1 MLRAI
6 KKFVLKDIVLEIK
19 DIRSLEH
26 LRSLYKS
33 YMPWTGA
40 SIHPTALMYL
50 LNDIILHQRKHIVE
64 CGSGI
69 STIMIASLL
78 KANNH
83 EARFYS
89 VDHDEQWISI
99 LRNQLESLG
108 VADYVEFVHAP
119 LTSTE
124 KGWSGTAEW
133 YNTQVMD
140 AAIDSTPIDLLFID
154 GPPANKGGN
163 KHSRYP
169 ALPYFATKVSDSATI
184 ILDDSCRNAEMQIA
198 ERWNNEFRLN
208 LKQEILKGD
217 IFLHTRLNRFNV
229 L

>member
-1 MLRAI
+1 MFRAI

-26 LRSLYKS
+26 LRSLSKS

-83 EARFYS
+83 EARFCS
-89 VDHDEQWISI
+89 IDHDEQWIGI
-99 LRNQLESLG
+99 LKDQLERLG
-108 VADYVEFVHAP
+108 VANYVEFVHAP
-119 LTSTE
+119 LSSTDG
-124 KGWSGTAEW
+124 GWDGVAEW
-133 YNTQVMD
+133 YDTQI
-140 AAIDSTPIDLLFID
+140 IDQNMESEPIDLLFID
-154 GPPANKGGN
+154 GPPANKDGN

-184 ILDDSCRNAEMQIA
+184 ILDDSCRNAETQIA

-208 LKQEILKGD
+208 MKQEILKGD
-217 IFLHTRLNRFNV
+217 IFLHTRSNRFNV